1 MEKRILTTHVGS
13 LPRSPS
19 LVQMMW
25 DLIDGKDVDPV
36 LLDRE
41 IVEATEGVV
50 RRQLELGIDQVSDGE
65 MSKIGFN
72 NYIHERFSGFGGSA
86 VFAASDL
93 GAFPDLAARLFANDA
108 GAHIPCYRCVAPI
121 ELKDG
126 DAVHRDIAR
135 FKGAL
140 GDHDPANAFM
150 NTVTPGQIT
159 FNHPNEYYG
168 SHDEYLEAAGRV
180 LSYEYKAITDAGF
193 ILQLDSPDLAMANH
207 FSSAGSDLPEFQTH
221 VRTAIEALN
230 RALDGIDP
238 ARVRLHV
245 CWGNYPGPHHHD
257 VELGQIIGDLLEAN
271 VKTLSFEAGNPRHEH
286 EWEVFRDIELP
297 DDLVLMPGLID
308 VQTNRIEH
316 PRLIA
321 QRIERFADIVGPDRV
336 LAATDCGLST
346 FAGWHIVDPEVGWA
360 KLESLVDG
368 ARLASQTLYAGTIN

>member
-1 MEKRILTTHVGS
+1 MAQRILTTHVGS
-13 LPRSPS
+13 LPRPPS

-36 LLDRE
+36 ELDRE
-41 IVEATEGVV
+41 IVEAIRGVV
-50 RRQLELGIDQVSDGE
+50 RRQLELGIDEVSDGE

-72 NYIHERFSGFGGSA
+72 NYINERLAGFGGSA

-93 GAFPDLAARLFANDA
+93 GDFPELAARLFANDA
-108 GAHIPCYRCVAPI
+108 GAHIPCYRCVGPI

-135 FKGAL
+135 FKDAL

-150 NTVTPGQIT
+150 STVTPGQIT

-168 SHDEYLEAAGRV
+168 SHDEYLEAAARAM
-180 LSYEYKAITDAGF
+180 SYEYKAITEAGF

-207 FSSAGSDLPEFQTH
+207 FSSQGSDLPEFHTH
-221 VRTAIEALN
+221 VRTAIAALN
-230 RALDGIDP
+230 RALEGIDP
-238 ARVRLHV
+238 ARVRLHI

-257 VELGQIIGDLLEAN
+257 VELRDIIGELLNVN
-271 VKTLSFEAGNPRHEH
+271 VKTLSFEAANPRHEH
-286 EWEVFRDIELP
+286 EWEVFRDVELP

-321 QRIERFADIVGPDRV
+321 QRIERYADIVGPDRV

-346 FAGWHIVDPEVGWA
+346 FAGWHNVDPEVGWA
-360 KLESLVDG
+360 KLQSLVDG
-368 ARLASQTLYAGTIN
+368 ARLASQSLYARAPI